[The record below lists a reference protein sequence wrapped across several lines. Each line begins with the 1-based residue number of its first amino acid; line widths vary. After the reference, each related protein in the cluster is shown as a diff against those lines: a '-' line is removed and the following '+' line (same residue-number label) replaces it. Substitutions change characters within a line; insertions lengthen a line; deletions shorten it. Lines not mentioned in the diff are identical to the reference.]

1 MDERQTGA
9 QAKAMTSHVAAS
21 MSSRAMGERESD
33 FTACVTSSQR
43 RVFRIAY
50 SILRNPA
57 DAEEVAQEVFLRAY
71 RRFASLREPEKFS
84 AWVNRIAFRLAL
96 NRQRARRRDLVRDTA
111 WHSTYTESVP
121 NGARNAD
128 DRVFLDR
135 LRAEIERLPQMFREV
150 LLLCAIEG
158 MDSGHVARVLGIP
171 EGTVR
176 SRLHSARKQLLG
188 ALHQ

>member
-1 MDERQTGA
+1 MDEGQTEA

-21 MSSRAMGERESD
+21 ISSAAMGERDSD
-33 FTACVTSSQR
+33 FTACVISSQR

-50 SILRNPA
+50 SILGNSA
-57 DAEEVAQEVFLRAY
+57 DAEEVAQEVFLQAY
-71 RRFASLREPEKFS
+71 RRFASLRQREKFS

-111 WHSTYTESVP
+111 WHSTYAESVP
-121 NGARNAD
+121 DGARNAD

-158 MDSGHVARVLGIP
+158 MDSGQVARVLGIP

>member
-1 MDERQTGA
+1 MKGKQRLN
-9 QAKAMTSHVAAS
+9 KVTSHAAAS
-21 MSSRAMGERESD
+21 ISGAAIGERDSD

-50 SILRNPA
+50 SILGNSA

-71 RRFASLREPEKFS
+71 RRFASLRQRDKFS

-96 NRQRARRRDLVRDTA
+96 NRQRARRRELVRETA
-111 WHSTYTESVP
+111 WQSTYAESAP
-121 NGARNAD
+121 DGARHAD

-135 LRAEIERLPQMFREV
+135 LRAEIDRLPEMFRQV

-176 SRLHSARKQLLG
+176 SRLHSARKQLLK

>member
-1 MDERQTGA
+1 
-9 QAKAMTSHVAAS
+9 
-21 MSSRAMGERESD
+21 MGEGDGD

-50 SILRNPA
+50 SVLGDAA

-71 RRFASLREPEKFS
+71 RRFASLREREKFS
-84 AWVNRIAFRLAL
+84 AWVNRMAFRLAL

-111 WHSTYTESVP
+111 WQSTCAESVP
-121 NGARNAD
+121 DSARNAD

-135 LRAEIERLPQMFREV
+135 LRAEIDRL
-150 LLLCAIEG
+150 
-158 MDSGHVARVLGIP
+158 P

-176 SRLHSARKQLLG
+176 SRLHSARKQLLR

>member
-1 MDERQTGA
+1 
-9 QAKAMTSHVAAS
+9 MTSHVAAS
-21 MSSRAMGERESD
+21 ISSAAMGERDSD

-50 SILRNPA
+50 SVLGDAA

-71 RRFASLREPEKFS
+71 RRFASLREREKFS
-84 AWVNRIAFRLAL
+84 AWVNRMAFRLAL

-111 WHSTYTESVP
+111 WQSTCAESVP
-121 NGARNAD
+121 DSARSAD

-135 LRAEIERLPQMFREV
+135 LRTEIDRLPQMFREV

-158 MDSGHVARVLGIP
+158 MDSGDAARVLGIP

-176 SRLHSARKQLLG
+176 SRLHSARKQLLR